1 MSTQPQNQPDD
12 GLAPELSLPKV
23 IPDAH
28 AVAQPTGQPHPH
40 PSLPNV
46 TQAVNTASQ
55 SIVNLPDEAKDTDLI
70 EKEWVEKAKQIVE
83 QMSDDPYQLQQELA
97 KVKAD
102 YMKKRYGKDIKLTDS

>member
-1 MSTQPQNQPDD
+1 MSAQPQNQPDD
-12 GLAPELSLPKV
+12 DLTPELSLPKV

-28 AVAQPTGQPHPH
+28 AVAQPTGQPKTPPNP
-40 PSLPNV
+40 PSIP
-46 TQAVNTASQ
+46 QADDISSQ